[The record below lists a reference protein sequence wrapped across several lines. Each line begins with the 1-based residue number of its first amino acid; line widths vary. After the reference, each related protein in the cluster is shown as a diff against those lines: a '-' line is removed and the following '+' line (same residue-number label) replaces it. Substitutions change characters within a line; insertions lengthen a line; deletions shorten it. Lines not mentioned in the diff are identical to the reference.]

1 MSLITL
7 HFFIFLCVMLIV
19 YYTVPKNVQWI
30 VLLSG
35 SLIFYAYASPKYL
48 IFLFISS
55 ASAFIFAKLIEA
67 EQIMESK
74 GVVSTPPIANDDN
87 LKDGK
92 SVKNNKS
99 KLYMILAIVINM
111 GILAVL
117 KYTGF
122 FFEIINSIAGTG
134 LPYLR
139 FILPLGISFY
149 TFMII
154 SYVVDV
160 YRKDIEAEDNFLKFL
175 LFTSYFPQIT
185 EGPINR
191 FSHTAPQLYGEHEFD
206 FSRCKRAG
214 YRILLGLFKKVVI
227 AGRFG
232 VYVDRVFE
240 NVKGYGGLTLL
251 ISVIFYAIQIYAD
264 FSGCMDI
271 VMGVSALFGIDMD
284 ENFNL
289 PFFSKSVGE
298 FWRRWHITLGSWV
311 KDYIYN
317 PVFKS
322 QFCRNLK
329 AKIKKTPLKKKGT
342 NITAAIALMCVW
354 LFTGTWHGAAMHYVI
369 YGVYYGV
376 IIIFSMFMSN
386 VYKKIHKT
394 LPINWDS
401 KGYHFFEI
409 VRTLCI
415 VAVGFLIFRANNIP
429 EIFYVLKTI
438 VTKFSLS
445 GASFAEAI
453 LPFTEDNTALSYGAV
468 AGVSAFIM
476 FFAEVLEYNGIDILK
491 KHRYLCAAFLIVVT
505 LLFGVF
511 GESGFLY
518 AAY

>member
-7 HFFIFLCVMLIV
+7 KFFIFLCVTLIA
-19 YYTVPKNVQWI
+19 YYLVPKRMQWM

-35 SLIFYAYASPKYL
+35 SLIFYTFASPKYL
-48 IFLFISS
+48 FFIFLSAISTY
-55 ASAFIFAKLIEA
+55 ACARLI
-67 EQIMESK
+67 
-74 GVVSTPPIANDDN
+74 
-87 LKDGK
+87 K
-92 SVKNNKS
+92 SNRIKS
-99 KLYMILAIVINM
+99 KENGEFKDKSKSYMVLAVVINI
-111 GILAVL
+111 GLLAVL

-122 FFEIINSIAGTG
+122 FFEIINSIAGTS

-149 TFMII
+149 TFMIV

-160 YRKDIEAEDNFLKFL
+160 YRGDIEAQDNFLKYL
-175 LFTSYFPQIT
+175 LFVSYFPQIT

-191 FSHTAPQLYGEHEFD
+191 YGNTAPQLYAEHDFD
-206 FSRCKRAG
+206 FNKCKYAG

-240 NVKGYGGLTLL
+240 NVSGYGGLTLL
-251 ISVIFYAIQIYAD
+251 VSVVFYAIQIYAD
-264 FSGCMDI
+264 FSGCMDM
-271 VMGVSALFGIDMD
+271 VMGISALFGIDMD
-284 ENFNL
+284 ENFDK

-322 QFCRNLK
+322 EFCRKLK
-329 AKIKKTPLKKKGT
+329 SKIKNTPLKKKAT
-342 NITAAIALMCVW
+342 NIIAAIALMCVW

-376 IIIFSMFMSN
+376 IIIFSLFMSN

-394 LPINWDS
+394 LPIKWNS
-401 KGYHFFEI
+401 KGYHVFEMF
-409 VRTLCI
+409 RTNCI
-415 VAVGFLIFRANNIP
+415 VTVGFLIFRANDIG
-429 EIFYVLKTI
+429 EIFYVLKA
-438 VTKFSLS
+438 VFTKFSLS
-445 GASFAEAI
+445 GAAMAEAI

-468 AGVSAFIM
+468 AFLAAFIM
-476 FFAEVLEYNGIDILK
+476 FLAEILDYNDIKILK
-491 KHRYLCAAFLIVVT
+491 NHKYFCAAFMIVFT